1 MAITIIRF
9 SLRPPRAHPRSPA
22 ARVERRQGV
31 RRRRMALRWVR
42 APLFPCPTS
51 WGQRE
56 KCDGHHS
63 LARAVS
69 PKPPGMDG
77 NNNPSNM
84 VLNRK
89 ESAMSALTKLA
100 CPLAIFATFAFA
112 SAPAHAQFEGTGD
125 QMAQFAPM
133 MEQFAPMMEQ
143 LAPMMQMMKG
153 KIGKKRMAQMMQMAG
168 PMMSSMMA
176 SGGGDFTSMPGI
188 PGMEGI
194 TGDGPTRQARKRRK

>member
-1 MAITIIRF
+1 
-9 SLRPPRAHPRSPA
+9 
-22 ARVERRQGV
+22 
-31 RRRRMALRWVR
+31 
-42 APLFPCPTS
+42 
-51 WGQRE
+51 
-56 KCDGHHS
+56 
-63 LARAVS
+63 
-69 PKPPGMDG
+69 
-77 NNNPSNM
+77 M
-84 VLNRK
+84 VLHRK

-100 CPLAIFATFAFA
+100 CPLAVVATFAFA

-176 SGGGDFTSMPGI
+176 SGGGDFTSMS
-188 PGMEGI
+188 GMEGI
-194 TGDGPTRQARKRRK
+194 MGDGPARQARKRRK